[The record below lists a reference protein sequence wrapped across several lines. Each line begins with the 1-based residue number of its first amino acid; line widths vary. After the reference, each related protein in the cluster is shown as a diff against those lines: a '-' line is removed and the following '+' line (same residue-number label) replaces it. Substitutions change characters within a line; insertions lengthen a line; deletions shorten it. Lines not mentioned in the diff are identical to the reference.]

1 MRSAPWL
8 VGLAL
13 GAWASL
19 ASTQEP
25 GSAALLLPACRVYVQ
40 SADRGE
46 RLRLERGVCLG
57 TIETVLRLQQ
67 QLRAAYQF
75 CLPQQVTLL
84 TAVETVVSFADGRR
98 DLDQP
103 LHALAIEAFQ
113 QEWPCEPS
121 S

>member
-1 MRSAPWL
+1 MRRVTAFAVIAHALATPAAVAAP
-8 VGLAL
+8 
-13 GAWASL
+13 
-19 ASTQEP
+19 E
-25 GSAALLLPACRVYVQ
+25 SAAFLLPACRVYVQ

-57 TIETVLRLQQ
+57 TIETVLRLHR

-75 CLPQQVTLL
+75 CPPRQVTLL
-84 TAVETVVSFADGRR
+84 TAVQTVVAFAEGRR

-113 QEWPCEPS
+113 QTWPCKPLR
-121 S
+121 